1 MNRVIGFPAWKW
13 PCGLT
18 LPRSDLGS
26 LGSPIKLSFSQ
37 VVCNMDLG
45 LGHLQLGM
53 LGGTESLTGYWFQIS
68 PHMEDGWHLL
78 APHFPK

>member
-1 MNRVIGFPAWKW
+1 MNRVIGFPAQKW
-13 PCGLT
+13 RCGLT

-45 LGHLQLGM
+45 LWAP
-53 LGGTESLTGYWFQIS
+53 SIRDS
-68 PHMEDGWHLL
+68 GWHRVPNRVLVSNL
-78 APHFPK
+78 ASYGRWVASPGP